1 MPDDDEADGPVG
13 GARIGVFGGTFDPP
27 HVGHL
32 IAACEVGEVLRLDRV
47 LLVVAHRPW
56 QKVGSRP
63 ITDATLRLAMV
74 EAATEGLARIES
86 SDLEIRRGGDSYTA
100 DTLADLRAAQPG
112 AEYSVILGTDAA
124 AQIDTWGRV
133 DEVFASA
140 TVVAYERAGAQDS
153 PVPELRDDISIVRVP
168 RFEVSSTDVRA
179 RVAAGRRIDVLCPP
193 GVIEIIEDHGLYRV
207 GDP

>member
-1 MPDDDEADGPVG
+1 M
-13 GARIGVFGGTFDPP
+13 FGGTFDPP

-32 IAACEVGEVLRLDRV
+32 VAACEVGEVLELDVV

-63 ITDATLRLAMV
+63 ITDASLRLAMV
-74 EAATEGLARIES
+74 EAATEGLEGLVA

-100 DTLADLRAAQPG
+100 DTLADLRRGSPD
-112 AEYSVILGTDAA
+112 AEFCVILGTDAA

-140 TVVAYERAGAQDS
+140 TVVAYERAGADGI
-153 PVPELRDDISIVRVP
+153 PLPPLRDDIAIVRVP

-193 GVIEIIEDHGLYRV
+193 GVVRIIDDHGLYRV